1 MNPVLLHREWLIQP
15 EAMHSM
21 AASLQ
26 GIAAPF
32 TAQPQADPPHLLL
45 SVEDGI
51 GVVNIEGPILRKPDL
66 FARVFLG
73 ATSSED
79 IGEVACSPEIE
90 PSAMRVSGASRV
102 RLSP

>member
-1 MNPVLLHREWLIQP
+1 
-15 EAMHSM
+15 MHSM

-79 IGEVACSPEIE
+79 IGE
-90 PSAMRVSGASRV
+90 ASV
-102 RLSP
+102 PQNAGSIAQANLTESHKS